1 MERYINTTINVTS
14 NQSSIITSY
23 LGVKYPEIPYLDTD
37 IYVYT
42 TIGDRLDKLSQQYYG
57 STEYYWVIASANPDI
72 GLNLSIRS
80 TVWDTFEDDYLLV
93 YSDSISLLS
102 EGIENICTKYVD
114 TINELKVD
122 KIQSCLTSEKIANC
136 KIFNDNVKLR
146 FDSCSV
152 CLEDTNKKTSCGH
165 SLCIVCWSKIIGD
178 IKCPIC
184 REEL

>member
-1 MERYINTTINVTS
+1 MDELVSFVKNKIDKYTNCSTRHQDIGLIELPIAEINDLPVTVYI
-14 NQSSIITSY
+14 II
-23 LGVKYPEIPYLDTD
+23 
-37 IYVYT
+37 
-42 TIGDRLDKLSQQYYG
+42 SQ
-57 STEYYWVIASANPDI
+57 NPDI

-165 SLCIVCWSKIIGD
+165 SLCILCWSRIIGD
-178 IKCPIC
+178 LRCPIC